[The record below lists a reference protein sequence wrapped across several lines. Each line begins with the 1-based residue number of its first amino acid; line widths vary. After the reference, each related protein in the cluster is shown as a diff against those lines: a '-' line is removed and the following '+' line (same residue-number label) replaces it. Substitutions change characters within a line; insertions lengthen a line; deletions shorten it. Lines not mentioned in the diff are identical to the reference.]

1 MSNIILVSDPPINP
15 NPLRWK
21 IPDSECGAEET
32 RDHVA
37 DLLSEM
43 HNLNGLGL
51 AANQL
56 GIKERIFV
64 TEFMVAMNPTIV
76 QAQYYKDVV
85 EGCLSLPG
93 ITVTVGRAK
102 KIRVNYFDIVDWDE
116 KSNVFVDEQAHII
129 QHEIDHLNGV
139 LCIDYGHNVL
149 TGRT

>member
-1 MSNIILVSDPPINP
+1 M
-15 NPLRWK
+15 
-21 IPDSECGAEET
+21 
-32 RDHVA
+32 
-37 DLLSEM
+37 
-43 HNLNGLGL
+43 
-51 AANQL
+51 
-56 GIKERIFV
+56 
-64 TEFMVAMNPTIV
+64 

-102 KIRVNYFDIVDWDE
+102 KIKVNYFDIVDWDE